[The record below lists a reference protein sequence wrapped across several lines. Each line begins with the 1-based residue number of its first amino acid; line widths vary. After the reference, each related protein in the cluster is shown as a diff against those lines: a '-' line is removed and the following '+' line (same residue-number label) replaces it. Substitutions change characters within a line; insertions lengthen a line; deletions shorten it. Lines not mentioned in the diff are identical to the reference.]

1 MTVGT
6 HLLVVLL
13 VLSAGAWSTPLLTPR
28 LPWAVLVAGFAATGA
43 ARIRLRL
50 RSASHEFVVDELAI
64 VVGIFTAT
72 PLALASA
79 AGFATLGWQ
88 LWRRRPLLKAS
99 FNVGIAMLEA
109 SVAAWVAHGLLAPH
123 TELGPAQWGVSWL
136 AVLLAMSASTLLIR
150 RVIALTADSGD
161 AQEPA
166 PPPVSYVPIWMFSS
180 ALVGLVLAGMML
192 VLEDPRAGV
201 LLAGPVGVVLLAYRA
216 HAAALAERVRLLHES
231 QHDPLT
237 GLANRR
243 GLVQTMANIPPKA
256 PVTLLSIDLDDF
268 KAINDAHGHA
278 VGDEVLRVIGLRL
291 RGVARRHDLVARM
304 GGDEFVVLLSP
315 APEYTDQV
323 VERVKGVLHEPVHV
337 GELTIPSSAS
347 IGVETGPLDGLLD
360 RADRAM
366 YRAKRTRERPLE
378 LPAASDGGS

>member
-1 MTVGT
+1 MPFTYAVSSPILPIEREGTGGVTRRGGATVGGGRSSAHDAWRGVAGVT
-6 HLLVVLL
+6 IGTYLLVVLL

-150 RVIALTADSGD
+150 RVIALTADSG
-161 AQEPA
+161 
-166 PPPVSYVPIWMFSS
+166 MRRN
-180 ALVGLVLAGMML
+180 
-192 VLEDPRAGV
+192 PR
-201 LLAGPVGVVLLAYRA
+201 
-216 HAAALAERVRLLHES
+216 H
-231 QHDPLT
+231 
-237 GLANRR
+237 RR
-243 GLVQTMANIPPKA
+243 SPTSRSGC
-256 PVTLLSIDLDDF
+256 
-268 KAINDAHGHA
+268 
-278 VGDEVLRVIGLRL
+278 
-291 RGVARRHDLVARM
+291 
-304 GGDEFVVLLSP
+304 SP
-315 APEYTDQV
+315 A
-323 VERVKGVLHEPVHV
+323 RWWA
-337 GELTIPSSAS
+337 SSW
-347 IGVETGPLDGLLD
+347 
-360 RADRAM
+360 
-366 YRAKRTRERPLE
+366 
-378 LPAASDGGS
+378 PA